1 MNTNM
6 NTEKYAAKMQKRK
19 TDGSTGLGVVLDH
32 VFQTVTQEMRG
43 LLLPLAAEMFGISD
57 LTVQEAHLLQ
67 HDHRE
72 QAGEFLIDSCVLLA
86 GGYFYQLKCLTKW
99 DGDMDMQ
106 VSRYGFSSMQESPR
120 ICILEIRDSSGIRAG
135 SASVQVHLPDGR
147 EVITNAR
154 VLHLQDYTVHDLFE
168 KKLVA
173 LLPYY
178 ILRHERFLTSDDAD
192 EEKIGRIMAEVEEI
206 DVSLKN
212 MLNTGMEAHTYT
224 CLSWL
229 IREVAEHLIPAGN
242 QALEAAC
249 RIGVQRP
256 RIESDISTK
265 NIADEHILEL
275 YYSCIQDGDMLPERA
290 AKRLNISVPELR
302 ERMQEQGYYF
312 PE

>member
-1 MNTNM
+1 
-6 NTEKYAAKMQKRK
+6 
-19 TDGSTGLGVVLDH
+19 
-32 VFQTVTQEMRG
+32 MRG

-57 LTVQEAHLLQ
+57 LIVQEVHLLQ
-67 HDHRE
+67 HDHHE
-72 QAGEFLIDSCVLLA
+72 KAGEFLIDSSVLLA
-86 GGYFYQLKCLTKW
+86 GGYFYQLKCSTKW
-99 DGDMDMQ
+99 DGDMNMQ
-106 VSRYGFSSMQESPR
+106 VIRYGFSSMQESPR
-120 ICILEIRDSSGIRAG
+120 ICILEIRDSSGMRAG

-178 ILRHERFLTSDDAD
+178 ILRHERFLTSDDTD
-192 EEKIGRIMAEVEEI
+192 QEEIDRIIAEVEEI
-206 DVSLKN
+206 DASLKN
-212 MLNTGMEAHTYT
+212 MLNSGMEAHTYT

-242 QALEAAC
+242 RVLEATC

-265 NIADEHILEL
+265 NNADERILEL
-275 YYSCIQDGDMLPERA
+275 YYSCVQDGDMLPERA
-290 AKRLNISVPELR
+290 AKRLNISVPELQK
-302 ERMQEQGYYF
+302 RMQEQGYHF
-312 PE
+312 PQ